1 MDGYI
6 ERVIKDLP
14 MKIIRN
20 DTDLTPSRNDI
31 FEKDSIK
38 SLGKKETEEFHT
50 SVARGMFVAKRAIPD
65 IHQTVAVSSTRFKEP
80 NETDWKELVIM
91 IEYFNGKKKN

>member
-50 SVARGMFVAKRAIPD
+50 SVARGMFVAMIESPD
-65 IHQTVAVSSTRFKEP
+65 IHKTAVVLSTSDK
-80 NETDWKELVIM
+80 
-91 IEYFNGKKKN
+91 